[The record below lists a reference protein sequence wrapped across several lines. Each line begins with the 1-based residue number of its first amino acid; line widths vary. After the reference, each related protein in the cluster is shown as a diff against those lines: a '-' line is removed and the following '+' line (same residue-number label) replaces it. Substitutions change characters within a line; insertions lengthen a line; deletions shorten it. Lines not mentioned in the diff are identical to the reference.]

1 MAEQRYDKE
10 QKQDA
15 FKQAKVAKKIQQED
29 AARNHLQKAKLA
41 NLFLQK
47 AREQAKE
54 HANKEMEDALYKS
67 QHGRSL
73 SPLFQHVDATKS
85 HCGGTRGVWLSVLQG
100 VAECCRVL
108 QGIAVRCSELR
119 HWRLSPMLFQ
129 QFADAKSHCGGIC
142 SETSDCTM
150 LQWGVGCCS
159 VLQCVTSETSE
170 CSVLQWSAVYRR
182 VLQCVTVCCSVVM
195 VTANLIM
202 TVLESSDLRRLP
214 SLPRLLAPSFPLSVA
229 AGFQISFA
237 VT

>member
-1 MAEQRYDKE
+1 
-10 QKQDA
+10 
-15 FKQAKVAKKIQQED
+15 VCCI
-29 AARNHLQKAKLA
+29 
-41 NLFLQK
+41 
-47 AREQAKE
+47 
-54 HANKEMEDALYKS
+54 
-67 QHGRSL
+67 
-73 SPLFQHVDATKS
+73 V
-85 HCGGTRGVWLSVLQG
+85 
-100 VAECCRVL
+100 CCRVL
-108 QGIAVRCSELR
+108 QSIAGCCRVLQSVAGYCSAL
-119 HWRLSPMLFQ
+119 PMLFQ